1 MSTEASTRSRDV
13 AVAAM
18 EAWTHKGGL
27 SVEEGNDEGKGWGHG
42 IKAVATKGDYSRPES
57 LCVWCASGYLTP

>member
-1 MSTEASTRSRDV
+1 
-13 AVAAM
+13 M

-42 IKAVATKGDYSRPES
+42 VKAVATKGDYSTPES